1 MASAQQAKE
10 FIKTI
15 APIVMEVCARRG
27 YGDVQAY
34 TCIAQAC
41 CESNYGTAALMKN
54 ANAFFGI
61 KATSKWVHT
70 AKYGGKVYNTRTKE
84 CYDGKTYTNI
94 TAAFR
99 AYNSMKD
106 SIEDYFDLMASRYSL
121 SLAAL
126 TVSQC
131 ITAIKNGGYATSPT
145 YVSTILSIYKKYES
159 LFKQYHVY
167 APATPE
173 QVVGYKTVTP
183 AVVKAVIAGKYGNGS
198 TRTRKLTEA
207 GYDPKAVQ
215 LAVNTYL
222 MHK

>member
-15 APIVMEVCARRG
+15 APIVMDVCARRG

-106 SIEDYFDLMASRYSL
+106 SIEDYFDLMASRYPL

-126 TVSQC
+126 TVSHC
-131 ITAIKNGGYATSPT
+131 ITTIKNGGYATSPT

-159 LFKQYHVY
+159 LFKQYHVG
-167 APATPE
+167 ATPATA
-173 QVVGYKTVTP
+173 VIGYKPITE
-183 AVVKAVIAGKYGNGS
+183 AVIKAVILGKYGNG
-198 TRTRKLTEA
+198 TARTRKLIEA

-222 MHK
+222 ARK

>member
-15 APIVMEVCARRG
+15 APIVMDVCARRG

-106 SIEDYFDLMASRYSL
+106 SVEDYFDLMASRYPL

-145 YVSTILSIYKKYES
+145 YVSTIQSIYKKYES
-159 LFKQYHVY
+159 LFKQYHVGA
-167 APATPE
+167 APVTA
-173 QVVGYKTVTP
+173 VMGYKPVTE
-183 AVVKAVIAGKYGNGS
+183 AVIKAVIAGKYGNG
-198 TRTRKLTEA
+198 TARTRKLTEA

-222 MHK
+222 ARK